1 MGNKI
6 EKVIGVLP
14 ITNRICYGKV
24 DKEKKLWV
32 GNREDVTDMAIS
44 AVFDWF
50 FNQMDGKDEFSICYP
65 DVPGMKLKMIREE

>member
-32 GNREDVTDMAIS
+32 GNREDVTDMAVS

-50 FNQMDGKDEFSICYP
+50 SIRW
-65 DVPGMKLKMIREE
+65 MEKMNSLYVTQTFLA

>member
-24 DKEKKLWV
+24 DKE
-32 GNREDVTDMAIS
+32 NR
-44 AVFDWF
+44 
-50 FNQMDGKDEFSICYP
+50 
-65 DVPGMKLKMIREE
+65 

>member
-1 MGNKI
+1 MENKI

-32 GNREDVTDMAIS
+32 GNREDVTQIWLFRQYLIGSLIRWM
-44 AVFDWF
+44 
-50 FNQMDGKDEFSICYP
+50 E
-65 DVPGMKLKMIREE
+65 KMNSLYVTQTFLA